1 MAELTPL
8 KAVIS
13 AVLFL
18 NEVGRFVR
26 KFSVLMNE

>member
-1 MAELTPL
+1 MADLRSL

-13 AVLFL
+13 TVLFL
-18 NEVGRFVR
+18 NEEGRFVR